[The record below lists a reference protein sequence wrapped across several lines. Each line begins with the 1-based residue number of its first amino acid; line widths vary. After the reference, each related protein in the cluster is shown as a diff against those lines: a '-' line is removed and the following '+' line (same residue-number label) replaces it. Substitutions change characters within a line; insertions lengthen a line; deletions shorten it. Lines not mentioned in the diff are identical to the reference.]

1 MRPQHRITHPR
12 ALHPGA
18 WWLWALGLAAAAS
31 RTLNPVPLALIIAVT
46 WFVVSARR
54 STAPW
59 AASYGLFFRLSLI
72 VIGVHLVFQVLF
84 SGHAQGLTVLFT
96 LPEVSLPEAAG
107 VKIGGQVTLEALLT
121 AFYVSLQLATIF
133 CCIGAANALGSARQL
148 LRYVPAALYEIGIAC
163 VIALTFAPQLVVDA
177 KRVREAARLRGGDI
191 GRFRRF
197 GRLAMPIV
205 EGALERSVD
214 LAAAMD
220 SRGYGRTTVADPRA
234 RRVTSALVVAGMLGV
249 CLGLYGLL
257 GGEAGNWI
265 GLPTLVVGRGLV
277 AVALV
282 LGGRRTGRSRYRP
295 DPWAL
300 PEWLVVAS
308 GAAAAVLMFWQVQ
321 VDPATLVLASPL
333 DVPPVP
339 PLACL
344 GILIALL
351 PAVVS
356 PPLPLPT
363 GEGLAAPV
371 REEVAA

>member
-1 MRPQHRITHPR
+1 
-12 ALHPGA
+12 
-18 WWLWALGLAAAAS
+18 
-31 RTLNPVPLALIIAVT
+31 
-46 WFVVSARR
+46 
-54 STAPW
+54 
-59 AASYGLFFRLSLI
+59 
-72 VIGVHLVFQVLF
+72 
-84 SGHAQGLTVLFT
+84 
-96 LPEVSLPEAAG
+96 
-107 VKIGGQVTLEALLT
+107 
-121 AFYVSLQLATIF
+121 
-133 CCIGAANALGSARQL
+133 
-148 LRYVPAALYEIGIAC
+148 
-163 VIALTFAPQLVVDA
+163 VVDA
-177 KRVREAARLRGGDI
+177 RRVREAARLRGGDI

-257 GGEAGNWI
+257 GGEAGSWI
-265 GLPTLVVGRGLV
+265 GLPTLVVGLGLV

-308 GAAAAVLMFWQVQ
+308 GAAAAVLTIWQVR

-351 PAVVS
+351 PAVVA

-363 GEGLAAPV
+363 GEGLPAPV